1 MAKLLYKLG
10 KFIAKNKWLSVI
22 GWLVILGVIITPL
35 MINSPKFDSDIT
47 MNGLKSLDTNDKI
60 SKEFHQDSE
69 KASMKIVFHSNK
81 NDGLNNKDT
90 KKDIEDALD
99 NIRQNDDYIQNISN
113 PYDSGQVNDEGDTA
127 IANVSYVVP
136 QTGLKDSSKHII
148 DKELKDVTDNH
159 NVQIEKT
166 QGGAM
171 NAEPGG
177 TSEIVG
183 IVVAFVILLITFGS
197 LIAAGMPIISAIIG
211 LGSSVGII
219 ALLTYIFDI
228 PNFTLTL
235 AVMIGLAV
243 GIDYSLFILF
253 RFKEL
258 KKKGVDTVEAIATAV
273 GTAGSAVIFAGLTV
287 MIAVCGLSLVG
298 IDFLAVMGFAS
309 AISVLFAVLAA
320 LTLLPALISIFH
332 KSIKI
337 KDKPSKSKDPKDHP
351 WAKFIVG
358 KPVIAV
364 IVSLII
370 LILAAIPVSG
380 MRLGIPDDSLKPTD
394 SSEYKAYK
402 LISDNFGEGYNG
414 QIVMLVNTKDGGS
427 KSTIERDL
435 NNMRSD
441 LEDIDNVDTVSK
453 AQLTD
458 NNNYALFTIIPEKGP
473 NSQST
478 ENLVY
483 DLRDYHS
490 QAQEKYDYD
499 TEISGQSVINIDMS
513 EKLNNAIPVFAGV
526 IAVLAF
532 FLLMI
537 VFRSILV
544 PLKAVLGFILSLM
557 ATLGFTTLVIQH
569 GFMGS

>member
-171 NAEPGG
+171 NSEPGG

-183 IVVAFVILLITFGS
+183 IIVAFVILLITFGS

-219 ALLTYIFDI
+219 ALLTYI
-228 PNFTLTL
+228 
-235 AVMIGLAV
+235 
-243 GIDYSLFILF
+243 
-253 RFKEL
+253 
-258 KKKGVDTVEAIATAV
+258 
-273 GTAGSAVIFAGLTV
+273 
-287 MIAVCGLSLVG
+287 LSL
-298 IDFLAVMGFAS
+298 IH
-309 AISVLFAVLAA
+309 I
-320 LTLLPALISIFH
+320 
-332 KSIKI
+332 
-337 KDKPSKSKDPKDHP
+337 
-351 WAKFIVG
+351 
-358 KPVIAV
+358 
-364 IVSLII
+364 
-370 LILAAIPVSG
+370 
-380 MRLGIPDDSLKPTD
+380 
-394 SSEYKAYK
+394 
-402 LISDNFGEGYNG
+402 
-414 QIVMLVNTKDGGS
+414 
-427 KSTIERDL
+427 
-435 NNMRSD
+435 
-441 LEDIDNVDTVSK
+441 
-453 AQLTD
+453 
-458 NNNYALFTIIPEKGP
+458 
-473 NSQST
+473 
-478 ENLVY
+478 
-483 DLRDYHS
+483 
-490 QAQEKYDYD
+490 
-499 TEISGQSVINIDMS
+499 
-513 EKLNNAIPVFAGV
+513 
-526 IAVLAF
+526 
-532 FLLMI
+532 
-537 VFRSILV
+537 
-544 PLKAVLGFILSLM
+544 
-557 ATLGFTTLVIQH
+557 
-569 GFMGS
+569 

>member
-159 NVQIEKT
+159 NVQIEKA
-166 QGGAM
+166 QGSSM
-171 NAEPGG
+171 NAEIGG

-243 GIDYSLFILF
+243 GID
-253 RFKEL
+253 
-258 KKKGVDTVEAIATAV
+258 
-273 GTAGSAVIFAGLTV
+273 
-287 MIAVCGLSLVG
+287 LSL
-298 IDFLAVMGFAS
+298 IH
-309 AISVLFAVLAA
+309 I
-320 LTLLPALISIFH
+320 
-332 KSIKI
+332 
-337 KDKPSKSKDPKDHP
+337 
-351 WAKFIVG
+351 
-358 KPVIAV
+358 
-364 IVSLII
+364 
-370 LILAAIPVSG
+370 
-380 MRLGIPDDSLKPTD
+380 
-394 SSEYKAYK
+394 
-402 LISDNFGEGYNG
+402 
-414 QIVMLVNTKDGGS
+414 
-427 KSTIERDL
+427 
-435 NNMRSD
+435 
-441 LEDIDNVDTVSK
+441 
-453 AQLTD
+453 
-458 NNNYALFTIIPEKGP
+458 
-473 NSQST
+473 
-478 ENLVY
+478 
-483 DLRDYHS
+483 
-490 QAQEKYDYD
+490 
-499 TEISGQSVINIDMS
+499 
-513 EKLNNAIPVFAGV
+513 
-526 IAVLAF
+526 
-532 FLLMI
+532 
-537 VFRSILV
+537 
-544 PLKAVLGFILSLM
+544 
-557 ATLGFTTLVIQH
+557 
-569 GFMGS
+569 